1 MSSEKQINS
10 VFVLKICVAALLL
23 LSISEAIFLLAIT
36 RGVSVLPLMA
46 RTGVTEKK
54 VPAKELTLAQY
65 IEGVS
70 RLDGLPE
77 LLLDKNQAMRLVPM
91 VPLMRQAL
99 DDGMAEDGDA
109 VTHMGVMLKKYI
121 QETLTE
127 QQLNHIYGMEAKGDL
142 EAEPSRVI
150 ERLPLLDRLLNQR
163 IGIYID
169 TAGNNRSPVRR
180 NLDKNRLYDLILG
193 MLLLEANPDER
204 LTLDQVKLLLPMQ
217 DLFTSVLRH
226 TPGEIAENSVPVV
239 EAQVR
244 EILTDEQQIAL
255 LKIIQE
261 NFISTLE
268 VNEVELISQLGTLFA
283 ARVSGEV
290 FVFRLNSLTVPTDTA
305 REGPSVITSKSELEL
320 LTAIRGIILQLET
333 DDALRLT
340 DKQVDEISIISPAI
354 INCLVNLFNGTKDLS
369 LPDLQGRVSRILTR
383 PQINYILDHQS
394 DPVKALE
401 YGPGEE
407 PMSKELT
414 RFLEARKHKLPYRP
428 KYMDK
433 AMPAGLKIVVP
444 KAVLPQG
451 DTALPGSESS
461 SQTNAY
467 TTNAS
472 TMENDQESGQ
482 GEILLP
488 PEAGGSKV
496 TSPEKND
503 EISAANRI
511 SSSDAAKMVP
521 PSNSSLNVVIQPT
534 PGVKPSPIAPVE
546 IPLVIIQQTP
556 GVKPPPRNPVKYPI
570 EALVRGI
577 LFSLEK
583 DSDVRLKLAQV
594 MKINENLA
602 KYKKAIEQVE
612 LKPDDRNEDILN
624 LTKELYS
631 VLSQKQKDYLAV
643 HEKDARV
650 GLKPAKSGSAL
661 VRELDRFVK
670 ARLNGK
676 EYKPLLNEETEGQ

>member
-1 MSSEKQINS
+1 MSSEKQIDRL
-10 VFVLKICVAALLL
+10 FVLKVCVAALLM
-23 LSISEAIFLLAIT
+23 LSISEAVLLLSMT
-36 RGVSVLPLMA
+36 RGVSMLPLMA
-46 RTGVTEKK
+46 RTGVSEKEAA
-54 VPAKELTLAQY
+54 VKELTLAQY
-65 IEGVS
+65 IEGIS

-99 DDGMAEDGDA
+99 DDGMTEKGDA
-109 VTHMGVMLKKYI
+109 IDNMAVMLKKYI
-121 QETLTE
+121 RETLTE
-127 QQLNHIYGMEAKGDL
+127 QQLNHIYGMEAKGEL

-150 ERLPLLDRLLNQR
+150 ERLPLFDRLLKQR
-163 IGIYID
+163 VGIYLD
-169 TAGNNRSPVRR
+169 TTGNSRTPVRR
-180 NLDKNRLYDLILG
+180 NLDKIRLYDLILG

-217 DLFTSVLRH
+217 DLFTRVLRH
-226 TPGEIAENSVPVV
+226 TPGEIAESSVPVV

-414 RFLEARKHKLPYRP
+414 RFLEARKHRLPYRP

-461 SQTNAY
+461 SQSNA
-467 TTNAS
+467 NSSGGMESEQKAS
-472 TMENDQESGQ
+472 E

-496 TSPEKND
+496 TSPAKND
-503 EISAANRI
+503 EISAANNI
-511 SSSDAAKMVP
+511 SSSDAAKMAP
-521 PSNSSLNVVIQPT
+521 PSNSSMNVIIQPT
-534 PGVKPSPIAPVE
+534 PGIKPDPITPAE
-546 IPLVIIQQTP
+546 IPIVIIQQTP

-583 DSDVRLKLAQV
+583 DSEVRLKLAQV
-594 MKINENLA
+594 MKINENLD

-612 LKPDDRNEDILN
+612 LKPDSRDEYILN
-624 LTKELYS
+624 LTKDLYS
-631 VLSQKQKDYLAV
+631 VLSQKQKDYLAM

-676 EYKPLLNEETEGQ
+676 EYKPLLNEETEEQ